1 LKAKMVLRASY
12 RVALAHAGKVDT
24 GKPLI
29 GASHADYQK
38 VTSKVPVLRYVAN
51 VVLENVRATFDA
63 DREREAAEAG
73 DGSKDNAEG
82 LAT

>member
-1 LKAKMVLRASY
+1 
-12 RVALAHAGKVDT
+12 
-24 GKPLI
+24 
-29 GASHADYQK
+29 
-38 VTSKVPVLRYVAN
+38 
-51 VVLENVRATFDA
+51 VRATFDA